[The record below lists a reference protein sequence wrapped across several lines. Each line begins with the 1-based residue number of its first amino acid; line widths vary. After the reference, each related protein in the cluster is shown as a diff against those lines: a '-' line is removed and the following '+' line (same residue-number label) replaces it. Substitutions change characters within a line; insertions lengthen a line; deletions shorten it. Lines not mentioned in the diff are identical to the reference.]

1 VSEGFTVG
9 DYLIFRLTEIGIT
22 HVFGVPGDYN
32 LAFLDHIVDSAELAW
47 VGSANELN
55 AAYAA
60 DGYARVAGA
69 GALLTTYGVGE
80 LSAINGIA
88 GSYAEYVPVIHIVGA
103 PSTSAQ
109 RAGSPKHH
117 TLGDGDY
124 QHFARA
130 YAEVTVAQAYLSADN
145 AIAEIDRVLATS
157 LRERRPG
164 YLVMPTD
171 VAASPAGKP
180 SYPLSVA
187 VPRAT
192 ARLIADFR
200 STARAMLDEAT
211 SLAVLADFLADRFGA
226 RREVTDLITAGQI
239 PHATLSSGKSL
250 LDESHPGFAGIYSGI
265 SSAKPV
271 LAAIEE
277 AEVLISVGVRF
288 SDTTTTNF
296 SQKTDPERTIDVQ
309 PFATRI
315 GDREFAP
322 LPMGDAVRAL
332 SALVRELGRSWAR
345 PDLVHEPDDGIPE
358 SAELRQAQFWPTIQR
373 FLRPGD
379 IVLAETGTAFFGA
392 QGIRLPAGVSFIGQP
407 LWGSIGYTLPAA
419 LGAQLAAPGRRT
431 IVLIGD
437 GSMQL
442 TAQEVGTLLREG
454 RDPIIIV
461 LNNDGYTI
469 ERAFHGEYQEYNDIA
484 GWNWELLP
492 AAMGGESVTT
502 ASAGT
507 LAEFT
512 AALDKAADPA
522 GRLVLVEARLPRMD
536 VPESL
541 ASLASAIGVPSPPG
555 PVDEEP
561 VDRAPVIYGA
571 PIQAEPVHARPV
583 YGGPV
588 SGGKA

>member
-1 VSEGFTVG
+1 MKVLATKGATVSDEFTVG
-9 DYLIFRLTEIGIT
+9 DYLISRLTEIGIT

-32 LAFLDHIVDSAELAW
+32 LAFLDHIVSSPELAW
-47 VGSANELN
+47 VGNANELN

-60 DGYARVAGA
+60 DGYARVTGA

-80 LSAINGIA
+80 LSAINGLA

-130 YAEVTVAQAYLSADN
+130 YAEVTVAQAYLSADS

-164 YLVMPTD
+164 YLVLPAD
-171 VAASPAGKP
+171 VAASPADKP
-180 SYPLSVA
+180 SYPLSA
-187 VPRAT
+187 AAPRPA

-200 STARAMLDEAT
+200 SAARAMLGEAG
-211 SLAVLADFLADRFGA
+211 SVAVLADFLADRFGV
-226 RREVTDLITAGQI
+226 RRQVNDLITAGQI
-239 PHATLSSGKSL
+239 PHATLSMGKSL
-250 LDESHPGFAGIYSGI
+250 LDESDPGFAGIYCGV

-277 AEVLISVGVRF
+277 ADVLISVGVRF

-296 SQKTDPERTIDVQ
+296 SQRTDPQRTIDVQ

-315 GDREFAP
+315 GDLEFAP
-322 LPMGDAVRAL
+322 LPMRDAVHAL
-332 SALVRELGRSWAR
+332 SATVRELGRSWAR
-345 PDLVHEPDDGIPE
+345 PDLVVHQPDDEIPE
-358 SAELRQAQFWPTIQR
+358 SAELRQAQFWPAIQR

-392 QGIRLPAGVSFIGQP
+392 QDIRLPTEVSFIGQP
-407 LWGSIGYTLPAA
+407 LWGSIGYTLPAS

-442 TAQEVGTLLREG
+442 TAQEIGTLLRQG
-454 RDPIIIV
+454 CDPIIIV
-461 LNNDGYTI
+461 LNNGGYTI
-469 ERAFHGEYQEYNDIA
+469 ERAIHGEDQEYNDIA
-484 GWNWELLP
+484 EWNWGLLP
-492 AAMGGESVTT
+492 AAMGGASVAT
-502 ASAGT
+502 ASVGT
-507 LAEFT
+507 LAKFT
-512 AALDKAADPA
+512 AVLDSAVDPG
-522 GRLVLVEARLPRMD
+522 GRLMLIEARLPRLD
-536 VPESL
+536 VPEYA

-555 PVDEEP
+555 PVDGAP
-561 VDRAPVIYGA
+561 VD
-571 PIQAEPVHARPV
+571 
-583 YGGPV
+583 GGPV
-588 SGGKA
+588 HGEPVRGGKA